1 MISGKFTVVNKSG
14 LHVRPAGV
22 LVKVI
27 QPYRCE
33 VILKAKDKEYN
44 AKSILG
50 IMSAGIKMGEE
61 VEFVCTGDDE
71 TEAIK
76 AIGEAVA
83 SGLGEAVAPDLAE

>member
-1 MISGKFTVVNKSG
+1 MVSEKFQVNNKSG

-27 QPYRCE
+27 QPYKCS
-33 VILKAKDKEYN
+33 ITLKFKDKEYN

-61 VEFVCTGDDE
+61 AEFICDGEDE
-71 TEAIK
+71 NEAIK
-76 AIGEAVA
+76 AIGEAIA
-83 SGLGEAVAPDLAE
+83 SGLGE